1 MRDSE
6 MVGWRRALRPA
17 GPLKKRVARGKARV
31 VAAGGYLWAPTY
43 AVPMKLIDCP
53 RDAMQGW
60 PTFIPTTH
68 KITYLNTLLRVGFD
82 TLDFGSFVSPKA
94 IPQLADT
101 IEVLEGLDLGQSGT
115 HLLAIVAN
123 LRGAETA
130 AQHPQIRYIGFPLSV
145 SETFQQ
151 RNTNK
156 SIAEALDDVARMQ
169 ELCART
175 GQEQVV
181 YLSMGFGNPY
191 GDPWSP
197 AILGEFTQKLDAL
210 GVSIVALSDTIG
222 ASVPATIAP
231 PFRELTAAFPHIEFG
246 AHLHTT
252 PDTWREKVLAA
263 YEAGCRRF
271 DGALGGYGGCP
282 MATDQLT
289 GNMPTERLIDF
300 ALEVGEPLRLD
311 LEALGEARTLNQE
324 IFAEH

>member
-1 MRDSE
+1 
-6 MVGWRRALRPA
+6 
-17 GPLKKRVARGKARV
+17 
-31 VAAGGYLWAPTY
+31 
-43 AVPMKLIDCP
+43 MKLIDCP

-60 PTFIPTTH
+60 PTFIPTAQ
-68 KITYLNTLLRVGFD
+68 KISYLNTLLRVGFD

-101 IEVLEGLDLGQSGT
+101 AEVLDGLKLSDT
-115 HLLAIVAN
+115 TTKLLAIVAN

-130 AQHPQIRYIGFPLSV
+130 AQYSQIRYIGFPLSV

-156 SIAEALDDVARMQ
+156 SITQALDDVARMQ

-175 GQEQVV
+175 GQQQVV

-197 AILGEFTQKLDAL
+197 EVLGEFTQKLDVL
-210 GVSIVALSDTIG
+210 GVRIVALSDTIG
-222 ASVPATIAP
+222 ASVPEAIAP
-231 PFRELTAAFPHIEFG
+231 PFQELTAAFPHIEFG

-252 PDTWREKVLAA
+252 PGSWHEKVQAA

-282 MATDQLT
+282 MAADELT

-300 ALEVGEPLRLD
+300 SAEAGEKLQLNEGALS
-311 LEALGEARTLNQE
+311 EAKELNQA
-324 IFAEH
+324 IFAAH